1 MCCHIMSRFSTRTV
15 LVAVA
20 GLATCGC
27 TTALN
32 RSQVAASQMSERVEA
47 LVAANRT
54 YPRWAD
60 FPAAPVD
67 LPTSQALAARVDDL
81 QGSSLRLA
89 GETSSID
96 WTLDDPET
104 LAAETRRAVGA
115 VPTSPDAVR
124 TEAEVEA
131 FARRLRERAK
141 APPPIDRQP

>member
-1 MCCHIMSRFSTRTV
+1 MSCLIMIHLSTTTV

-27 TTALN
+27 TTALD
-32 RSQVAASQMSERVEA
+32 RSPAAVGPMSERVDA

-54 YPRWAD
+54 YPHWAD
-60 FPAAPVD
+60 FPAAPAD
-67 LPTSQALAARVDDL
+67 LPTSQVLAGRVTDL
-81 QGSSLRLA
+81 QESSLRLA
-89 GETSSID
+89 GETSRID
-96 WTLDDPET
+96 WTLGDPEA

-115 VPTSPDAVR
+115 VPVSPDAIR

>member
-1 MCCHIMSRFSTRTV
+1 MAYV
-15 LVAVA
+15 LSHHEPLFDQDCSCRRR
-20 GLATCGC
+20 GIGDLRLHHGPEP
-27 TTALN
+27 
-32 RSQVAASQMSERVEA
+32 QPGGGQPDVEA

>member
-1 MCCHIMSRFSTRTV
+1 MSAHSIKTV

-27 TTALN
+27 TTALD
-32 RSQVAASQMSERVEA
+32 RSQVVASPMSERVET

-60 FPAAPVD
+60 FPAKPAD
-67 LPTSQALAARVDDL
+67 LPTPQAVAARVGDL
-81 QGSSLRLA
+81 RGSSLRLTD
-89 GETSSID
+89 ETSRID
-96 WTLDDPET
+96 WTLGDPEA
-104 LAAETRRAVGA
+104 LAAETRQAVGA
-115 VPTSPDAVR
+115 VPVSPDTVR

>member
-1 MCCHIMSRFSTRTV
+1 MSHLSIKTV

-27 TTALN
+27 TTALD
-32 RSQVAASQMSERVEA
+32 RSQAAVGPMSERVDA

-60 FPAAPVD
+60 FPAAPAD
-67 LPTSQALAARVDDL
+67 LPTSQVLAERVSDL

-89 GETSSID
+89 GETSTID
-96 WTLDDPET
+96 WTLGDPET

-115 VPTSPDAVR
+115 VPASPDAIR